1 MLQGTLTG
9 NVVDSSQAVVPNATV
24 SAENQGTSLVRDT
37 KANADGEY
45 TLATLPP
52 GIYTVTVRA
61 SGFTAHTQ
69 TGVQVN
75 ANEVTRIN
83 ITLSVG
89 QVNESVTVSA
99 QASTLQADRADVRT
113 DLTTR
118 ALTDLPTPLGRNYQL
133 TLAVVVPGVSTP
145 SSGGSFA
152 ANPSRAVSL
161 GVNGTTG
168 WGNNTRIDGTS
179 ATNYNGT
186 YPMYTPAL
194 DAIETVNVVTN
205 SFDAE
210 QGLAGGAAINVQTK
224 SGTNKIHGSLFE
236 FHTDQHI
243 KAYAWASD
251 RTQPLPKYINNQ
263 FGASVGGP
271 IKKDKLFYFVSYQG
285 TYIRQSTSLYSEV
298 PNTAMKGG
306 NLSAS
311 PTAIY
316 DPSTGNANG
325 TGRIRFPGNVI
336 PVSRFDPAALAII
349 GTNQWPDP
357 NVSGTGAYGLARNFL
372 SAGNNGQSQN
382 QWDTKLNW
390 NANEQVEHIREVRI
404 QR

>member
-1 MLQGTLTG
+1 MRSSVGCSLAAVAPTCSRAQLLQGTLTG
-9 NVVDSSQAVVPNATV
+9 NIVDSSQAALPSATV
-24 SAENQGTSLVRDT
+24 AAENQGTRLTRETATNS
-37 KANADGEY
+37 DGEY

-52 GIYTVTVRA
+52 GTYTVTVRA
-61 SGFTAHTQ
+61 NGFTLHTQ

-83 ITLSVG
+83 VTMTVG

-99 QASTLQADRADVRT
+99 QATALQADRADVRT
-113 DLTTR
+113 DLTSR
-118 ALTDLPTPLGRNYQL
+118 ALSDLPTPLGRNYQL
-133 TLAVVVPGVSTP
+133 TLAVVVPGVTTP

-224 SGTNKIHGSLFE
+224 SGTNAIHGSLFE
-236 FHTDQHI
+236 YHSDQHL
-243 KAYAWASD
+243 KAYAWAAD

-263 FGASVGGP
+263 FGGSVGGP
-271 IKKDKLFYFVSYQG
+271 IKKDKLFYFISYQG
-285 TYIRQSTSLYSEV
+285 TYVRQSTSLYSEV
-298 PNTAMKGG
+298 PTPAMKGG
-306 NLSAS
+306 NLAAS

-325 TGRIRFPGNVI
+325 TGRTRFAGNII
-336 PVSRFDPAALAII
+336 PVSRIDPGIQAVL
-349 GTNQWPDP
+349 GTGKWPNP
-357 NVSGTGAYGLARNFL
+357 NVAGIGAYGLARNYL
-372 SAGNNGQSQN
+372 SAGNNGQNQN
-382 QWDTKLNW
+382 QVD
-390 NANEQVEHIREVRI
+390 
-404 QR
+404 